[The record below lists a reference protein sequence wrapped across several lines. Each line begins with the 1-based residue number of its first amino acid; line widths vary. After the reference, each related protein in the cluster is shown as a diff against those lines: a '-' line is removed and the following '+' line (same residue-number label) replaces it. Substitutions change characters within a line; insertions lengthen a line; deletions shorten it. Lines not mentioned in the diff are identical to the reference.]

1 MIFTKESIDKIFNY
15 SSISNI
21 EKINRMLEIDAT
33 QYTNL
38 GSDSSKSEKEIV
50 KKNSKYIYKVI
61 SRINPEIGRQF
72 LEHQDK

>member
-1 MIFTKESIDKIFNY
+1 MIFIKESIDKIFNY

-21 EKINRMLEIDAT
+21 EKINRMLKIDAT

-38 GSDSSKSEKEIV
+38 GSDSTKSEKEIV

>member
-21 EKINRMLEIDAT
+21 EKINRMLEIDAN
-33 QYTNL
+33 QYTDL
-38 GSDSSKSEKEIV
+38 GSDSTKSEKEIV

-72 LEHQDK
+72 LAHQDK

>member
-1 MIFTKESIDKIFNY
+1 MLYTEEIIEKIFNY
-15 SSISNI
+15 TSLSSI
-21 EKINRMLEIDAT
+21 EKINRMLEIDAA

-38 GSDSSKSEKEIV
+38 GIDSTKAEKDLV
-50 KKNSKYIYKVI
+50 KKNSRYIYKII

>member
-15 SSISNI
+15 TSISNI

-38 GSDSSKSEKEIV
+38 GSDSTKSEKEIV

>member
-21 EKINRMLEIDAT
+21 EKINRMLKIDAT

-38 GSDSSKSEKEIV
+38 GIDSTKSEKEIV

>member
-1 MIFTKESIDKIFNY
+1 MLFRKESIDKIFNY
-15 SSISNI
+15 TSISNI

-38 GSDSSKSEKEIV
+38 GSDSTKTEKKIV

-72 LEHQDK
+72 LAHQDK

>member
-21 EKINRMLEIDAT
+21 EKINRMLEIDAN

-38 GSDSSKSEKEIV
+38 GSDSTKTEKKIV

-61 SRINPEIGRQF
+61 SRINPEIGRQV
-72 LEHQDK
+72 LAHQDK

>member
-21 EKINRMLEIDAT
+21 EKINRMLEIDAN

-38 GSDSSKSEKEIV
+38 GSDSTKSEKEIV

-72 LEHQDK
+72 LAHQDK

>member
-21 EKINRMLEIDAT
+21 QKINRMLEIDAN

-38 GSDSSKSEKEIV
+38 GSDSTKTEKEIV
-50 KKNSKYIYKVI
+50 KKNSRYIYKVI
-61 SRINPEIGRQF
+61 SKINPEIGRQF
-72 LEHQDK
+72 LAHQDK

>member
-15 SSISNI
+15 TSISSIQ
-21 EKINRMLEIDAT
+21 KINRMLEIDAN

-38 GSDSSKSEKEIV
+38 GSDSTKTEKKIV

-61 SRINPEIGRQF
+61 SRINPEIGRLF
-72 LEHQDK
+72 LAHQDK

>member
-1 MIFTKESIDKIFNY
+1 MIFTKELIDKIFNY

-50 KKNSKYIYKVI
+50 KKNSKYIYKII

>member
-1 MIFTKESIDKIFNY
+1 MIFIKESIDKIFNY

-21 EKINRMLEIDAT
+21 EKINRMLKIDAT

>member
-15 SSISNI
+15 TSISNI
-21 EKINRMLEIDAT
+21 EKINRMLKIDAT

-38 GSDSSKSEKEIV
+38 GIDSTKSEKEIV

>member
-1 MIFTKESIDKIFNY
+1 MIFTKELIDKIFNY

-38 GSDSSKSEKEIV
+38 GSDSTKSEKEIV

>member
-15 SSISNI
+15 TSISNI
-21 EKINRMLEIDAT
+21 EKINRMLEIDAN

-38 GSDSSKSEKEIV
+38 GSDSTKTEKQIV
-50 KKNSKYIYKVI
+50 KKNSRYIYKTI
-61 SRINPEIGRQF
+61 FKLDSEIGRQF

>member
-21 EKINRMLEIDAT
+21 EKINRMLKIDAT

>member
-1 MIFTKESIDKIFNY
+1 MIFIKESIDKIFNY

-21 EKINRMLEIDAT
+21 EKINRMLKIDAT

-38 GSDSSKSEKEIV
+38 GSDSRKSEKEIV